1 MEDVILEAR
10 GITKTFPGVLAN
22 DHIDIQL
29 RRGEVLAILGENG
42 AGKTTLMNILYGLYQ
57 PDEGEIRLY
66 GKPVRIDSPKA
77 AIDLGIGMIH
87 QHFML
92 IPNFT
97 VLENIILGMPSPRE
111 PLLDL
116 KEARSKVVDLS
127 KQYGLS
133 VDPDAMVWQISVG
146 AQQRVEIIKALYRGA
161 EILIL
166 DEPTAVLTP
175 QEAEDLFRVLNTLK
189 AQGKSVVFISHKLD
203 EVIEV
208 SDRVTVLRDG
218 KVIGTVNTRET
229 DTQDL
234 ARMMVGR
241 EVLFKIG
248 KKPARPGAVALE
260 LEDVWALNDKKLP
273 ALKGVFLQV
282 RSGEI
287 LGIAGVDGNGQTEL
301 AEVIAG
307 LRRAIKGSI
316 KVFGENVTNQ
326 APRPLIERGL
336 AHIPADRRRQ
346 GLVLDF
352 SIAENI
358 ILETYYRHPFAKG
371 WILRHDVIRDNARDL
386 IRQYDVRTP
395 GYQVPAKNLSGGNQQ
410 KVIIAREFARSP
422 KILIAVQPTRG
433 LDVGATEYVHRNLL
447 DQRDKGVAIL
457 LISTDLEEVRNV
469 SDRLAV
475 IFGGQ
480 IMGIVDPAVTPIE
493 EIGMMMA
500 GSAGKGSVSFE
511 TTAV

>member
-1 MEDVILEAR
+1 MEDLILEAR
-10 GITKTFPGVLAN
+10 GITKTFPGVKAN

-29 RRGEVLAILGENG
+29 RRGEVLAVLGENG

-66 GKPVRIDSPKA
+66 GKPVRVDSPKA

-116 KEARSKVVDLS
+116 KYAKSKVVELS
-127 KQYGLS
+127 KKYGLS
-133 VDPDAMVWQISVG
+133 IDPDAMVWQISVG

-175 QEAEDLFRVLNTLK
+175 QEAQDLFAVLKTLK
-189 AQGKSVVFISHKLD
+189 AQGKSVIFISHKLD
-203 EVIEV
+203 EVMEV

-229 DTQDL
+229 NTQEL

-248 KKPARPGAVALE
+248 KKPACPGTVALE
-260 LEDVWALNDKKLP
+260 LEDVWVLNEKKLP
-273 ALKGVFLQV
+273 ALKGVSLQV

-301 AEVIAG
+301 AEVITG
-307 LRRAIKGSI
+307 LRRAIKGNV
-316 KVFGENVTNQ
+316 KMFGEDVTNQ
-326 APRPLIERGL
+326 TPRPLIERGL

-352 SIAENI
+352 SIAENM
-358 ILETYYRHPFAKG
+358 ILETYYRHPFARR
-371 WILRHDVIRDNARDL
+371 WILRHDVIRNNAKEL

-410 KVIIAREFARSP
+410 KVIIAREFSRAP

-433 LDVGATEYVHRNLL
+433 LDVGATEYVHRSLL
-447 DQRDKGVAIL
+447 EQRDKGVAIL

-480 IMGIVDPAVTPIE
+480 IMGIVDPATTPIE

-500 GSAGKGSVSFE
+500 GSVGKGPVFSE